1 MSEQTLLQLL
11 DQQLERLQGL
21 YDLQTLELEVLEQRN
36 APALEELTERKGLLL
51 SGLEQTDQQI
61 AKHPEAAQLRSP
73 KPPAEL
79 QEKYLAIQ
87 NILQLVQEQN
97 SVNGQVVR
105 LTLGRIQTL
114 KQNLQSMHGDSAMT
128 YNEKGH
134 TRSGLSS
141 KGIKA

>member
-1 MSEQTLLQLL
+1 MTETLSQLL
-11 DQQLERLQGL
+11 NQQLERLQAL
-21 YDLQTLELEVLEQRN
+21 YDLQTLEFDALEQRN

-51 SGLEQTDQQI
+51 SGIEETDLLLAEHPQANELTQPDLEQQRQ
-61 AKHPEAAQLRSP
+61 
-73 KPPAEL
+73 
-79 QEKYLAIQ
+79 AIQ
-87 NILQLVQEQN
+87 ALLEQVQEQN

-114 KQNLQSMHGDSAMT
+114 KQNLRSMHGDSSMT

-134 TRSGLSS
+134 TRSGLSG